1 MSRERRK
8 HSPAFKSKV
17 ALEAMK
23 GEQTAAELAAR
34 FEVHPNQIQTW
45 KKALVDG
52 AAVIFDQGNG
62 TNKGKEQKNKNNDA
76 LVARLYQQI
85 GQLKVERGFLGG
97 KVRSM
102 TPAQRRELTDRQ
114 HRHLSI
120 VRQCQLMGVS
130 RSSLYYRPKE
140 TSQQDLSLMQAMD
153 RQYLE
158 TPFYGSRRMKASLDR
173 QGMTVSRKRVQR
185 LMRLMGLRAI
195 YRQPR
200 TSQPAPERRVYPYL
214 LRDLT
219 ITRANQVWAS
229 DITYLPM
236 ARGFLYL
243 VAIMDWHSRYVVAW
257 GLSNTLET
265 GFCAEALTEA
275 LGQGRPDVFNTD
287 QGSQFTSREF
297 TQILQDRGV
306 KISMDGR
313 GRYQDNILVERLW
326 RTVKYEEVY
335 LKAYANGLEARRGR
349 ARVLPVLQPPEA
361 ASGPGLPYAGGGLP
375 RRACRRGAEGKEVP
389 GPTDLGIIRR
399 SAGVPLNCGLILS
412 NRWGP
417 RQPFLQRM
425 LATLAAV
432 G

>member
-1 MSRERRK
+1 
-8 HSPAFKSKV
+8 
-17 ALEAMK
+17 
-23 GEQTAAELAAR
+23 
-34 FEVHPNQIQTW
+34 
-45 KKALVDG
+45 
-52 AAVIFDQGNG
+52 
-62 TNKGKEQKNKNNDA
+62 
-76 LVARLYQQI
+76 
-85 GQLKVERGFLGG
+85 
-97 KVRSM
+97 M

-130 RSSLYYRPKE
+130 RSSLYYRPKG
-140 TSQQDLSLMQAMD
+140 TPLGDLSLMQAMD

-185 LMRLMGLRAI
+185 LMRIMGLRAI

-200 TSQPAPERRVYPYL
+200 TSQPAPERWVYP
-214 LRDLT
+214 
-219 ITRANQVWAS
+219 
-229 DITYLPM
+229 YLPM

-297 TQILQDRGV
+297 TQILQDHSV

-335 LKAYANGLEARRGR
+335 LKAYANGLEARRGLR
-349 ARVLPVLQPPEA
+349 EYFRFYNDRRPHQALGYRTPAEVFYGEPVGEEEELKERRCPDQ
-361 ASGPGLPYAGGGLP
+361 SILVSCGGVQ
-375 RRACRRGAEGKEVP
+375 E
-389 GPTDLGIIRR
+389 
-399 SAGVPLNCGLILS
+399 SHLIV
-412 NRWGP
+412 
-417 RQPFLQRM
+417 
-425 LATLAAV
+425 A
-432 G
+432 